1 MPSTTHTPVRAFAHC
16 TASRCPGNRQVEID
30 AIEEETSWLFSDNG
44 GDWPFVEKSSVNLRF
59 VNVEEQHC
67 PTCGRSR
74 DLSST
79 KRPAFDGSLS
89 GYDPNGLLEMQANGI
104 EFDPDKQAEI
114 RAEAVTDPERDRMQ
128 NEIAELRGAVQALLA
143 QSAPQPPAEPET
155 AEGDAD

>member
-79 KRPAFDGSLS
+79 KRPAFDGSMS
-89 GYDPNGLLEMQANGI
+89 GYDPNG
-104 EFDPDKQAEI
+104 
-114 RAEAVTDPERDRMQ
+114 
-128 NEIAELRGAVQALLA
+128 
-143 QSAPQPPAEPET
+143 PA
-155 AEGDAD
+155 GDAGQRHRVRPGQAGRDPGRSGDRP